1 MEIKGKGVI
10 IKYMPVQAAEQRKLE
25 SYLEKYSEKRNDVM
39 RQKHI
44 LVGEDNELNREM
56 LVDIL
61 SDQYVIHE
69 AENGQAALDF
79 LNHSREEIA
88 LILLDMMMPVMDG
101 YTFLK

>member
-1 MEIKGKGVI
+1 M
-10 IKYMPVQAAEQRKLE
+10 
-25 SYLEKYSEKRNDVM
+25 KRENDVM

-44 LVGEDNELNREM
+44 LVVEDNELNREM

-79 LNHSREEIA
+79 LNHSR
-88 LILLDMMMPVMDG
+88 
-101 YTFLK
+101 